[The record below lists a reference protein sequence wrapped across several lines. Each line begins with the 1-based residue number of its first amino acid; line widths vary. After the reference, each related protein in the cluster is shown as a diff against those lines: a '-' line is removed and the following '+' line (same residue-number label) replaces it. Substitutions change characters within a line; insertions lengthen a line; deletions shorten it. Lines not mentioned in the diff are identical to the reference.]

1 MNPLDE
7 SSPVPAPASKSRG
20 VIPFTRKLL
29 LVVCLLT
36 GSVFSYLIISRFVLM
51 SVQIRGASMSPTLQD
66 GERYILY
73 RAPYLWRSPRQGEIV
88 VIRDPEDHDLSIK
101 RIVGLP
107 NDIVQVK
114 RDGIYVNNIKL
125 AEPYLPSDT
134 PTVNVP
140 TAPVHLGEDDYYVLG
155 DNRSRSADSRLYG
168 PVQRKS
174 ILGVI
179 SKSG

>member
-1 MNPLDE
+1 M
-7 SSPVPAPASKSRG
+7 SFG
-20 VIPFTRKLL
+20 RKLL
-29 LVVCLLT
+29 LVVCLLL
-36 GSVFSYLIISRFVLM
+36 GSVASYFMISRFVLM

-66 GERYILY
+66 GERYVLY

-88 VIRDPEDHDLSIK
+88 VLRDPEDNDLSIK

-114 RDGIYVNNIKL
+114 RDGIYVNNVKL

-134 PTVNVP
+134 PRYNEP
-140 TAPVHLGEDDYYVLG
+140 GKPVHLGDDDYYVLG
-155 DNRSRSADSRLYG
+155 DNRGRSADSRLYG
-168 PVQRKS
+168 PVQRES